1 MSFSTRIGCSGLAVL
16 TLAVVALLVVP
27 AAPVSAQGAVTFS
40 LINGTGLDMVAF
52 YATPPHIDN
61 WEDDILG
68 DAVLPA
74 GYSVDVTI
82 ADGRQDCTYDL
93 LAVFDAGDQE
103 IEVTVEDAEICDGS
117 SYTFH
122 N

>member
-1 MSFSTRIGCSGLAVL
+1 M
-16 TLAVVALLVVP
+16 VP
-27 AAPVSAQGAVTFS
+27 AATASAGGAVTFT
-40 LINGTGLDMVAF
+40 LINGTGLTMVAF
-52 YATPPHIDN
+52 HASPPQNDD
-61 WEDDILG
+61 WEEDILG

-82 ADGRQDCTYDL
+82 ADGRDDCAYDL

-103 IEVTVEDAEICDGS
+103 IEVTVEDAEVCDGS